1 MGCRA
6 LLAMLL
12 VVLLVYAPVA
22 PAASPAVV
30 GKINTKGTA
39 EVNGAPVP
47 AEATVFTGDR
57 ISTQKNTASG
67 LSLPGGNQVFLPA
80 LTAARISRT
89 GDQVTVALERGA
101 LAVVNRSADPV
112 VIEANGVRIQA
123 AGPAGGVYE
132 VAVQGRGLKV
142 MARKGSA
149 VVKATDRTVEVK
161 EGTTMDATVAPGP
174 TATGGT
180 SSFLTVIGV
189 VGAAAGITGLALGVQ
204 ALRRSQPQ
212 NCVVISPNTISCP

>member
-1 MGCRA
+1 MGCRT

-57 ISTQKNTASG
+57 ISTQKN
-67 LSLPGGNQVFLPA
+67 PA

-142 MARKGSA
+142 MARKGTA

-174 TATGGT
+174 TGAGGT
-180 SSFLTVIGV
+180 SSLLTIVTV

-212 NCVVISPNTISCP
+212 NCVVVSPNTISCP

>member
-1 MGCRA
+1 MGCRT

-80 LTAARISRT
+80 LTVARISRT

-142 MARKGSA
+142 MARKGTA

-174 TATGGT
+174 TGGT
-180 SSFLTVIGV
+180 SSLLTIVTV

-212 NCVVISPNTISCP
+212 DCVVVSPNTISCP

>member
-1 MGCRA
+1 MGCRT

-12 VVLLVYAPVA
+12 VVLLAYAPVA

-67 LSLPGGNQVFLPA
+67 A

-123 AGPAGGVYE
+123 AGPAGAVYE

-142 MARKGSA
+142 MARKGTA

-174 TATGGT
+174 TGAGGA
-180 SSFLTVIGV
+180 SSLLTIVTV

-212 NCVVISPNTISCP
+212 NCVVVSPNTISCP